1 MVKRQGKYDY
11 LPNMTLRDLLF
22 QAGGPLLEADLS
34 TIEIARVVDE
44 NAEDFQVGK
53 TWAFPVN
60 AGNLVNWRTDERLEV
75 KLQAYDKVFIRKNPD
90 FELQDV
96 VVVRGEV
103 KVDGAFAIEG
113 GGLTVADLVEKRAGG
128 LAEQAYAPGAYIL
141 RPNIGKVSIWLD
153 KALERPNS
161 RHNIE
166 LLEGD
171 TLVVPASLNIVKVSG
186 NVIQPGT
193 IVQYDPNNKSF
204 KHYVNLAGGF
214 DRRTVRKRS
223 VVEYQD
229 GRVKR
234 PHSFIFF
241 RTYPKIEQGSEIRVA
256 KRPEKTEG
264 EKREREPLT
273 FQEVLAGLTSAATLI
288 LLVRQSFR

>member
-1 MVKRQGKYDY
+1 MRA
-11 LPNMTLRDLLF
+11 T
-22 QAGGPLLEADLS
+22 LS
-34 TIEIARVVDE
+34 TGEPTLA
-44 NAEDFQVGK
+44 
-53 TWAFPVN
+53 
-60 AGNLVNWRTDERLEV
+60 LEV
-75 KLQAYDKVFIRKNPD
+75 KLQAYDKVFIRKNPE

-96 VVVRGEV
+96 VVLRGEV

-113 GGLTVADLVEKRAGG
+113 GGLTVADLVDDRAGG
-128 LAEQAYAPGAYIL
+128 LTEQAYARGAYIL
-141 RPNIGKVSIWLD
+141 RPEIGKVSIWLD

-171 TLVVPASLNIVKVSG
+171 TLVVPASLNIVKVNG

-193 IVQYDPNNKSF
+193 IVQFDPNNKSF

-214 DRRTVRKRS
+214 DRRSVRKRS

-234 PHSFIFF
+234 PHSFYFLPYLPQN
-241 RTYPKIEQGSEIRVA
+241 R
-256 KRPEKTEG
+256 
-264 EKREREPLT
+264 
-273 FQEVLAGLTSAATLI
+273 AG
-288 LLVRQSFR
+288 F